1 MRHIGLAV
9 GMMSLGGC
17 GLFGFGGGDDGSGDG
32 GSGDA
37 DASWSGGASRPTDG
51 GHDGGH
57 DGGYTEPATTG
68 IEMTGAD
75 NMLPDD
81 EMCPCVADNED
92 IYLLSDNG
100 SIWSFDPQSLEFDFI
115 KDVVCGGMTDT
126 FSMGVSRKGRA
137 WVQYFSGDIYTVD
150 LKDPDAECLD
160 PGFVNDDPLF
170 PNFGMAFVANS
181 ITDPCDKLYAHSGIG
196 PDVIGPGSGALG
208 VIDPKTLA
216 LSQIAAID
224 YGWGEL
230 AGTGDGRL
238 FAFEGSA
245 PPILTQYD
253 KDSGAVLDA
262 WPLPSLPSPDAF
274 AFAYWGG
281 FFYLFT
287 EPSPPTG
294 YSMVTRYDFYDLDG
308 EGMVLSTIVDQAPIR
323 VVGAGVSTCA
333 PPDPQ

>member
-1 MRHIGLAV
+1 MGLLV
-9 GMMSLGGC
+9 GLCSLGGC
-17 GLFGFGGGDDGSGDG
+17 GLFDFGDSADGSGYDGDG
-32 GSGDA
+32 G
-37 DASWSGGASRPTDG
+37 DASNTAGNSAPTDG
-51 GHDGGH
+51 SLDGGGFVD
-57 DGGYTEPATTG
+57 DGGQYTEPETTG

-81 EMCPCVADNED
+81 QMCPCVDDNDD
-92 IYLLSDNG
+92 IYLLSDVG
-100 SIWSFDPQSLEFDFI
+100 SIWSFDPQNLEFEFI
-115 KDVVCGGMTDT
+115 TDVICGGMTDT

-137 WVQYFSGDIYTVD
+137 WIQYFTGDLYTVD
-150 LKDPDAECLD
+150 LKDPGSPCKD
-160 PGFVNDDPLF
+160 PGFVNDHPLF

-181 ITDPCDKLYAHSGIG
+181 INDPCDKLYAHSGIA

-208 VIDPKTLA
+208 VIDPQTIT
-216 LSQIAAID
+216 LSQVASID

-238 FAFEGSA
+238 FAFEGTA
-245 PPILTQYD
+245 PPVLTQYD
-253 KDSGAVLDA
+253 KDTGAVLDA

-287 EPSPPTG
+287 EPDPPTG
-294 YSMVTRYDFYDLDG
+294 YSMVTLYDFYDLNG
-308 EGMVLSTIVDQAPIR
+308 EGMVLSTLIPQAPIR